1 MTQAATLINMGL
13 HPSEIVIGY
22 DKAAKK
28 TMELLETLTIHKLEN
43 PHDNSQLRHCIKSV
57 IASK

>member
-1 MTQAATLINMGL
+1 MGL

-28 TMELLETLTIHKLEN
+28 TMQMLEELTAHRLEN
-43 PHDNSQLRHCIKSV
+43 PRDNAQLKHCIKSV

>member
-1 MTQAATLINMGL
+1 MTQAASLINMGL

-28 TMELLETLTIHKLEN
+28 TMELLETLSAHKLEN
-43 PHDNSQLRHCIKSV
+43 PRDNS
-57 IASK
+57 